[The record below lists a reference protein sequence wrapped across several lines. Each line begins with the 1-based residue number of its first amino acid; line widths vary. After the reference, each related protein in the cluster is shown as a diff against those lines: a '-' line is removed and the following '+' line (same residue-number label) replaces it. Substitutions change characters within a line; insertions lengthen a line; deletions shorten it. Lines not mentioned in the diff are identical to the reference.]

1 MTNPYG
7 PWATLIDAGGNPQL
21 SAFWRRRLTMLVPAS
36 QTSPMLSRRNLLWLA
51 MVAALMLFLPTFRS
65 APSIAGEE
73 QPTKAEKSSTG
84 SVSVPAKAAD
94 KKPAGPQKERNS
106 ADPPPWKLPPWKLPN
121 GVTIYETISTK
132 GDAHGPGFE
141 KEIDKLIAAKKYT
154 LVKTFGPPGNERQYV
169 YCFVLSD
176 GKLATMN
183 FSMPLENVASSA
195 DYGRKQ
201 EEQRQQR
208 HEKINQAIAA
218 GRFRLINQDVIQV
231 HLCRDVAS
239 KENFE
244 VRRDRLADGKE
255 IACPQGDHGKVPA
268 TVKETSWKEHLRAIR
283 EGKRELLSFRTTNI
297 YTYEMIANDG
307 TKLLF
312 QYGGGEPLKKIEKK

>member
-7 PWATLIDAGGNPQL
+7 PWATLIDAGGNPPL

-36 QTSPMLSRRNLLWLA
+36 QTSPVLSRHNLLWLA
-51 MVAALMLFLPTFRS
+51 MAAALMLFLPTFRS

-73 QPTKAEKSSTG
+73 QPAKAEKSSAG
-84 SVSVPAKAAD
+84 SVSAPAKATD
-94 KKPAGPQKERNS
+94 KKPAGPQRERNS
-106 ADPPPWKLPPWKLPN
+106 AVLPPWKLPN
-121 GVTIYETISTK
+121 GVTIYETISTE

-141 KEIDKLIAAKKYT
+141 KEIDKLIAEKKYT
-154 LVKTFGPPGNERQYV
+154 LVRTFDPPGDERQYV
-169 YCFVLSD
+169 YGFVLSN

-201 EEQRQQR
+201 KEQRQQR

-231 HLCRDVAS
+231 HLCRDVDS
-239 KENFE
+239 KEKSQ

-268 TVKETSWKEHLRAIR
+268 AAKETSWKEHLRAIR

-312 QYGGGEPLKKIEKK
+312 QYDGGEPLKKIEKK